1 MLKKYKNNLRIENNF
16 VISYATK
23 VAVIEGDYLRK
34 LDWKIKRKNKYGC
47 TEEITTS
54 PTTTRHINYVAEVY
68 DYKII

>member
-34 LDWKIKRKNKYGC
+34 LDWNVGGR
-47 TEEITTS
+47 TSS
-54 PTTTRHINYVAEVY
+54 PTTTKHINYVAEVY
-68 DYKII
+68 GYKII